1 MVAFAMLMLK
11 WITMNNNFCKSILI
25 YIQTFKSYETTS
37 KIVNFIFLFVPYTYY
52 SLENT

>member
-1 MVAFAMLMLK
+1 MLMLK